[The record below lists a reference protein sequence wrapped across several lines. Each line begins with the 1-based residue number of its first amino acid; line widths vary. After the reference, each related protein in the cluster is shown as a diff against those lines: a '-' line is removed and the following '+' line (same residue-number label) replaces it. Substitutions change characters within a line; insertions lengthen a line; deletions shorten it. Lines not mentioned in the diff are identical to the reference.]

1 MRDCS
6 LLSIAIAL
14 VLICS
19 APLPAQET
27 GEKSAAGAEAL
38 GARET
43 ISGTITLVVPEKK
56 LLVVT
61 TAKGVPLNF
70 VVSPAT
76 RIRAGQ
82 QKLKLDDL
90 AGRLNQKVSVSFV
103 PTRRGNLARTVEVGG

>member
-1 MRDCS
+1 MLNRCLIFFTVA
-6 LLSIAIAL
+6 LLF
-14 VLICS
+14 VFS
-19 APLPAQET
+19 AAARAQEA
-27 GEKSAAGAEAL
+27 GEKAGAGSEAL
-38 GARET
+38 GPRET

-82 QKLKLDDL
+82 QKLKLEDL
-90 AGRLNQKVSVSFV
+90 AGRLNQKVSVTFV
-103 PTRRGNLARTVEVGG
+103 PTRRGNLARSVEVGA